1 MADSYGKRSA
11 IVAGHEI
18 NAFHRPS
25 HARCSRTRQR
35 VAALLKIA
43 ASTDS
48 NAAAGM
54 PTAA

>member
-11 IVAGHEI
+11 IVAGREI
-18 NAFHRPS
+18 NAFHRAS

-43 ASTDS
+43 ASTQS
-48 NAAAGM
+48 
-54 PTAA
+54 TAL